1 MAELPAVKL
10 TETEETRSMN
20 RLIKFTRA
28 AFIVACLCFIFDLGG
43 LQGRLVTACEEE
55 IGSDACVTREGG
67 NYICDC
73 IGANCGKTCSR
84 SISSNCPGGTCKA
97 KTDFETE
104 DDAN

>member
-1 MAELPAVKL
+1 
-10 TETEETRSMN
+10 MN
-20 RLIKFTRA
+20 RIMKFGRA
-28 AFIVACLCFIFDLGG
+28 AFIVACLCFIFNVGG
-43 LQGRLVTACEEE
+43 LQAKLVIACEGE
-55 IGSDACVTREGG
+55 GPAGDACVTREGG

-104 DDAN
+104 DGPIN